1 MEWIN
6 VNEKYL
12 DYLRQHEQRIPKTN
26 YGINKY
32 KPFFGILFE
41 TEKFCYVTQVSHA
54 QERHIHMK
62 QQKDFFKIYDPNNY
76 ERLIAVVNLNYMFP
90 VPKNELL
97 PFDKSEIHT
106 YRAFESEKEK
116 SKYINLLDLEI
127 KAINTLNLDS
137 AAIFIYENKY
147 RYPQSKIAQ
156 RCLDYKQLEEF
167 AKTWVND

>member
-1 MEWIN
+1 
-6 VNEKYL
+6 
-12 DYLRQHEQRIPKTN
+12 
-26 YGINKY
+26 
-32 KPFFGILFE
+32 
-41 TEKFCYVTQVSHA
+41 
-54 QERHIHMK
+54 MK
-62 QQKDFFKIYDPNNY
+62 QQKDFFKIYDPNNC

-97 PFDKSEIHT
+97 PFEKSEIHT
-106 YRAFESEKEK
+106 YRAFKSEKEK

-137 AAIFIYENKY
+137 AAMFIYENKY

-167 AKTWVND
+167 AKVWMND